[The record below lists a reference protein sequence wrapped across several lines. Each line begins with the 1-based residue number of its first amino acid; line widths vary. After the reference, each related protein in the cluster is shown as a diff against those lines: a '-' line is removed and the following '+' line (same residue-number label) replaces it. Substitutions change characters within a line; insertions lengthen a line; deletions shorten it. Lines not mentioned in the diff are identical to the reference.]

1 MWPYWLLFVVPAS
14 ASLSERAR
22 QPGAGGRPGRAPRA
36 GVPRGLLLY
45 GLMVALMIGW
55 RHEVG
60 GDWLNYL
67 ENFQRNAG
75 LDLPSI
81 VRKGDPGYQVLE
93 WVAHRFEWD
102 VYGINLMAG
111 SIFAYGL
118 IRFCNSLPRPWLA
131 LVAAVPYLIIVLG
144 MGYSRQGIALGCL
157 MAGFV
162 AQGKGRVRSFVAWAL
177 LAATFHKSAVLVIPM
192 AALGAARGRLWTMIW
207 VGVVTA
213 AAFVLLVQ
221 DSTDV
226 LVQGYLVA
234 EYQSAGALVRLWM
247 NAVPGLFLVAA
258 SRRFDLPLAQAR
270 LWFWYAMAA
279 VAALGAFYFSPSSTA
294 VDRLALYLLPL
305 QLVVASYFPD
315 VVGGKGRANQSWVA
329 AAVALYAAVQ
339 FVWFN
344 FGNYAYTW
352 LPYQFYPF
360 VMLR

>member
-1 MWPYWLLFVVPAS
+1 
-14 ASLSERAR
+14 
-22 QPGAGGRPGRAPRA
+22 
-36 GVPRGLLLY
+36 
-45 GLMVALMIGW
+45 
-55 RHEVG
+55 
-60 GDWLNYL
+60 
-67 ENFQRNAG
+67 
-75 LDLPSI
+75 
-81 VRKGDPGYQVLE
+81 
-93 WVAHRFEWD
+93 
-102 VYGINLMAG
+102 
-111 SIFAYGL
+111 
-118 IRFCNSLPRPWLA
+118 
-131 LVAAVPYLIIVLG
+131 
-144 MGYSRQGIALGCL
+144 

-162 AQGKGRVRSFVAWAL
+162 AHGKGRVRSFVAWAL

-247 NAVPGLFLVAA
+247 NAVPGLFL
-258 SRRFDLPLAQAR
+258 
-270 LWFWYAMAA
+270 MAA